1 MSATSNYMLRD
12 AFTFEDMRR
21 HAYRSLGAARRRHRR
36 HLTFFLEPIPRALTM
51 CPRGPRRHR
60 RGRQLGLDWR
70 KIMPTLKG
78 FGTFAALPEE
88 QLSEKV
94 SRRLLCGDHGMIVFW
109 SIGAGVHV
117 QSHNHPTEQ
126 IVWVLKGEMEFRL
139 GTERRVCGRGDVVVV
154 PGFEEHEAW
163 FRADTEVIDFFAPPR
178 RDFLPGKKPQYILDG
193 KETSP
198 TLVSTVPESGPSPG
212 GWKTIFYR

>member
-1 MSATSNYMLRD
+1 MPT
-12 AFTFEDMRR
+12 
-21 HAYRSLGAARRRHRR
+21 
-36 HLTFFLEPIPRALTM
+36 LTEV
-51 CPRGPRRHR
+51 
-60 RGRQLGLDWR
+60 
-70 KIMPTLKG
+70 MPTLKG

-88 QLSEKV
+88 QISEKV
-94 SRRLLCGDHGMIVFW
+94 SRRVLCGDHGMIVWW

-117 QSHNHPTEQ
+117 QSHNHPSEQ

-193 KETSP
+193 NETFP
-198 TLVSTVPESGPSPG
+198 KLISTVPESGPSQG

>member
-1 MSATSNYMLRD
+1 MPTP
-12 AFTFEDMRR
+12 TEV
-21 HAYRSLGAARRRHRR
+21 
-36 HLTFFLEPIPRALTM
+36 
-51 CPRGPRRHR
+51 
-60 RGRQLGLDWR
+60 
-70 KIMPTLKG
+70 MPTLKG

-88 QLSEKV
+88 QISEKV
-94 SRRLLCGDHGMIVFW
+94 SRRVLCGDHGMIVWW

-117 QSHNHPTEQ
+117 QSHNHPSEQ

-139 GTERRVCGRGDVVVV
+139 GTERRVCGRGDVVVI

-198 TLVSTVPESGPSPG
+198 TLVSTVPESGPSQG